1 MDINAPRISARGIG
15 DQIGATS
22 VEVNRLLKDQGILY
36 GKPGG
41 YGLTPKGEKF
51 GIQQAH
57 DNGYGGYAHRS
68 WETTHF
74 DPSITGALDS
84 SPDRLA
90 KVREDIVTHRHA
102 LSAARKVAQAEAEA
116 NFHVYQAS
124 KEPAK
129 TEPGIDPQTVF
140 LVIAGIVVMAVA
152 GYVVYKGAQWGRRRK
167 VVSAKGNLCPDC
179 GTYTLQRISANWKQC
194 TTCELKKP
202 V

>member
-15 DQIGATS
+15 DQIGATG
-22 VEVNRLLKDQGILY
+22 VEVNRLLKDQGFLY

-41 YGLTPKGEKF
+41 YGLTHKGEKF

-90 KVREDIVTHRHA
+90 KVREDIVTHKHA

-116 NFHVYQAS
+116 NFQAFQAS
-124 KEPAK
+124 KEPANA
-129 TEPGIDPQTVF
+129 EPGIDPQKVI
-140 LVIAGIVVMAVA
+140 LVIAGIVVIVGA
-152 GYVVYKGAQWGRRRK
+152 GYCVYKGVQWRKRKKAAQTD
-167 VVSAKGNLCPDC
+167 PDV
-179 GTYTLQRISANWKQC
+179 GID
-194 TTCELKKP
+194 
-202 V
+202 VGI

>member
-15 DQIGATS
+15 DQIGATG
-22 VEVNRLLKDQGILY
+22 VEVNRLLKDQGFLY

-41 YGLTPKGEKF
+41 YGLTHKGEKF

-74 DPSITGALDS
+74 DPSITEALDS

-90 KVREDIVTHRHA
+90 KVREDIMTHKHKHA

-116 NFHVYQAS
+116 NFHAFQES

-129 TEPGIDPQTVF
+129 TEPGIDPQTVLLF
-140 LVIAGIVVMAVA
+140 IAGIVVIASA
-152 GYVVYKGAQWGRRRK
+152 GYGVYKGAQWGRRKKTVQIDPDVSKK
-167 VVSAKGNLCPDC
+167 V
-179 GTYTLQRISANWKQC
+179 
-194 TTCELKKP
+194 
-202 V
+202 